1 MEKLALR
8 EIPSYQLNATIHVE
22 INCLGEHTSG
32 TRGRSQAAVCSG
44 RCQRQAAASADAAD
58 ISIATMVAVTAGSS
72 GRYAPT

>member
-1 MEKLALR
+1 VEKLALR
-8 EIPSYQLNATIHVE
+8 VLRYSSVVVNIHVE